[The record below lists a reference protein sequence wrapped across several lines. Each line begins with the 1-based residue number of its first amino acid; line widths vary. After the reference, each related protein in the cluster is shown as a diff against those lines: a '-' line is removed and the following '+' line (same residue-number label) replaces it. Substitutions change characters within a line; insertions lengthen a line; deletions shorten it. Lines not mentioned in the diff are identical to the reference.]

1 MKASTDGCKTE
12 AIMRIAFVATAFPA
26 LMLFGPSPA
35 WAYYG
40 NGPWCAVQT
49 LGGGSSTEDCR
60 MMSFDQCRLETIAG
74 NRGYCIPN
82 PYRTGAY
89 GLADPAR
96 HPHKRRVRQR

>member
-1 MKASTDGCKTE
+1 MKASREIIKME
-12 AIMRIAFVATAFPA
+12 AMMRIALVAAALAA
-26 LMLFGPSPA
+26 LMLVDLSPA
-35 WAYYG
+35 RAYYG

-49 LGGGSSTEDCR
+49 LGADSSTEDCR
-60 MMSFDQCRLETIAG
+60 MMSFEQCRLETVAG

-96 HPHKRRVRQR
+96 RPHKRRVRQR